1 MRLPRLI
8 NYRPRRKSQGE
19 YDSRVPVGLCRLFH
33 GAGACRHFILGA
45 QVDDGGLR
53 TYLTRMLR
61 AYQTGDMET
70 FRRLANGPGQAITM
84 GQQCERSFLS
94 FRSGLERGFER
105 AGKGATDFEV
115 ERRNGPPA
123 GATASPSAPAP
134 KSDVK
139 MIIFRI
145 VMTTHGIGRK
155 LRYIGQGAFPF
166 WAAPRLRVENGR

>member
-1 MRLPRLI
+1 MAQEHAATSSLAP
-8 NYRPRRKSQGE
+8 
-19 YDSRVPVGLCRLFH
+19 
-33 GAGACRHFILGA
+33 
-45 QVDDGGLR
+45 QVDAGGLR

-70 FRRLANGPGQAITM
+70 FRRLANGTGQAITM

-123 GATASPSAPAP
+123 GATASPSAPTP
-134 KSDVK
+134 KSDLKTV
-139 MIIFRI
+139 
-145 VMTTHGIGRK
+145 
-155 LRYIGQGAFPF
+155 P
-166 WAAPRLRVENGR
+166 